1 MKKLL
6 ISFVALALTF
16 SVNAQAVSDNAVIP
30 VSVSLTGILRLNVVS
45 GGNIEFVVNT
55 LNQYTNGIANT
66 AGTTTKFSV
75 SSSTDF
81 NVTLQAEDATFI
93 GADDLNH
100 VMPLDNVS
108 YVIATDGTGTPGTD
122 YSKPATSPA
131 NAEYLTSSAVNIV
144 EGEDGHSAGNAAKN
158 SFLIRWSLNNPQA
171 QISSNGNLLSQNLSP
186 DRYSTNVFLTVVK
199 K

>member
-55 LNQYTNGIANT
+55 LDQYTNGIANT
-66 AGTTTKFSV
+66 ERTTTKFSV

-81 NVTLQAEDATFI
+81 NVSLDTEDATFM
-93 GADDLNH
+93 GADDPSNT
-100 VMPLDNVS
+100 MPLDNVS
-108 YVIATDGTGTPGTD
+108 YVIETAGTGKAGTEYTTP
-122 YSKPATSPA
+122 AASPA
-131 NAEYLTSSAVNIV
+131 AIQHLTNGGVNII
-144 EGEDGHSAGNAAKN
+144 EGAAGHSAGNAAKN
-158 SFLIRWSLNNPQA
+158 SFLIQWSLNNPNPSA
-171 QISSNGNLLSQNLSP
+171 SGSLLSQSIKP